1 MTLIRPENKN
11 SDKNSYE
18 ILKNQNLI
26 INHIA
31 YLLNQIYFK
40 NIEKIVRE
48 DENYSE
54 SFDYQKNITQKY
66 IHVMRSSRYEFDFY
80 TEYYHQVKHTRCLGI
95 KDFRNY
101 LRFQLGKLPVFLS
114 KISTIKISLTENIIR
129 TWLEDSAALIL
140 NIESEDIN
148 KDMSLNLRFDNE
160 IKLLKHKID
169 HSIKKFIKFKSD
181 LNQQLRNSSNQG
193 HFV

>member
-54 SFDYQKNITQKY
+54 SFDY
-66 IHVMRSSRYEFDFY
+66 
-80 TEYYHQVKHTRCLGI
+80 
-95 KDFRNY
+95 
-101 LRFQLGKLPVFLS
+101 
-114 KISTIKISLTENIIR
+114 
-129 TWLEDSAALIL
+129 
-140 NIESEDIN
+140 
-148 KDMSLNLRFDNE
+148 
-160 IKLLKHKID
+160 
-169 HSIKKFIKFKSD
+169 
-181 LNQQLRNSSNQG
+181 
-193 HFV
+193 